1 MTAFN
6 FDPIYLRTIERMSQA
21 YTTARYTEEA
31 SPEVA
36 ILQTMETATVTP
48 TPGIEIHAVELLIIK
63 LLS

>member
-6 FDPIYLRTIERMSQA
+6 FDPIYLRTERMSQA

-31 SPEVA
+31 FPEVA